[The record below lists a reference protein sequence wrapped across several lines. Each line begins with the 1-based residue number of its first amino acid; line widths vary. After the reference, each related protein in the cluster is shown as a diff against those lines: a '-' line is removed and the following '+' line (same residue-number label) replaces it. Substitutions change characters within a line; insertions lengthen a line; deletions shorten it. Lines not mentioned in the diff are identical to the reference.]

1 MIISVTFA
9 KKKALNFKDFNLN
22 ENVFESVQAMGF
34 ETPSPVQELV
44 IPKALQRQDLIAC
57 AQTGTGKTAAYL
69 LPLMHHLEQKKE
81 DTIKALILAPTR
93 ELVQQ
98 IDQQFQGFAYFSGLE
113 SIAIYGGNDSA
124 VWEQQRVAIERG
136 SSVLI
141 ASPGRLLAH
150 INLGYVDLSHLE
162 FLILDEADKM
172 LDMGFVDDINK
183 IISFLPKEKARQ
195 TMMFSATM
203 PHKIK
208 MLAKKILNN
217 PHEISIAVSKP
228 AEGILQAAYM
238 VHDKQKNKLITLL
251 LQEKE
256 LDSIIIFASTKAK
269 VKELTKELKKANF
282 EAFDIHSDLS
292 QAEREEVMLNFR
304 NKKFPILVATDILSR
319 GIDVNNI
326 SLVINYDV
334 PNDAEDYVHRVG
346 RTARA
351 KNSGVAIT
359 LINTEDIQKF
369 YRIEQLIENEI
380 FKIKNP
386 PEIGEGPNYDLN
398 TSTKTPLPRKK
409 AYKAYK
415 NKPSTN
421 HKKKKYTDNK
431 SSNQKNRNKITQKRV
446 D

>member
-1 MIISVTFA
+1 MIISITFA

-409 AYKAYK
+409 AYK